1 MKPLLVVAGAFGVL
15 FLAACDAPKQASRQ
29 APPRPVLV
37 AQIHYVPREREQ
49 VLPGV
54 VKARI
59 ESDLA
64 FRVAGKMAQRLVDAG
79 AQVRRGDPLARLDET
94 DFQPAARTGR
104 GRTELRPGGA
114 RTGRSRG
121 TAHHDADAP
130 GLGGER
136 RFRQDPRRRRSGARR
151 RDEGRTRGHAGAQR
165 ARLHD
170 AEGRRRRRRQ
180 PGLRPN
186 PARSS
191 AAGAPIVRLAHTD
204 EREAAVAIPENLVD
218 RVRANPA
225 RVEFWA
231 LPGVSVGARL
241 RELSPNADAA
251 TRTYPARFSL
261 LDAPESVR
269 LGMSLT
275 VVSTADGVQVA
286 RVPAGAIFD
295 AGQGPNVWTVDPAT
309 GDLER
314 DAGDRRRLRR
324 RFGLRHRRR
333 RRRRRRSSRSACTSS
348 TRTKRCASST
358 ASRGCDGPSS
368 TFRIGRS
375 AIPS

>member
-1 MKPLLVVAGAFGVL
+1 VKPLLVVASAFGVL
-15 FLAACDAPKQASRQ
+15 FLAACDAPKQVSRQ

-37 AQIHYVPREREQ
+37 AQIHYVPGEREQ

-64 FRVAGKMAQRLVDAG
+64 FRVAGKIAQRLVDAG

-94 DFQPAARTGR
+94 DFSLQLEQAEAEQSSAQAALQQAEAEERRIT
-104 GRTELRPGGA
+104 TLA
-114 RTGRSRG
+114 RQGWAANADFDKIHAAANQARDAVTKAERAVTLARNALGY
-121 TAHHDADAP
+121 TTLKADADGVVSLVSAEP
-130 GLGGER
+130 GQVVG
-136 RFRQDPRRRRSGARR
+136 
-151 RDEGRTRGHAGAQR
+151 
-165 ARLHD
+165 
-170 AEGRRRRRRQ
+170 
-180 PGLRPN
+180 
-186 PARSS
+186 
-191 AAGAPIVRLAHTD
+191 AGAPIVRVAHTD

-295 AGQGPNVWTVDPAT
+295 AGRGPNVWTVDRAT
-309 GDLER
+309 GALSATPVTVAGY
-314 DAGDRRRLRR
+314 DADSAFVTDGVADGAEIVALGVHKLDANEKVRVVDSLA
-324 RFGLRHRRR
+324 GL
-333 RRRRRRSSRSACTSS
+333 
-348 TRTKRCASST
+348 
-358 ASRGCDGPSS
+358 
-368 TFRIGRS
+368 
-375 AIPS
+375 